1 MSYRLD
7 SLNSKKTGAKPALK
21 FKPKAVA
28 RKSKEDRDKDV
39 ALLKTEEKPRVPAPT
54 RGRGGSRG
62 RGGRGRG
69 GSYGTQVIA
78 AGPLALGSVGMGG
91 GTTSSKTGLTNDK
104 IYGGETL
111 LGASSITGLK
121 LKSRSS
127 RALTP
132 FEESDDE
139 DDPLKINMSKDYA
152 FEDSETTLFPVRPH
166 KDLVKV
172 EQSATASVTVLV
184 NSSRA
189 QTVESVKTETSD
201 EVAGGQPLGP
211 NDPVVRAEH
220 DKMIDD
226 QNAIVDLITSNMAGL
241 KTAEDELAVSEE
253 DKYII
258 FHIPQV
264 LPKEQQE
271 LVETSPFASEKVQ
284 NLEGHIG
291 NLNFHKLGKITMTLG
306 EGTVFDVTRG
316 VSPSF
321 LQEVFVLDSFEARRK
336 QEEGEDE
343 MADVLDVDGR
353 KISGDIYRL
362 GEVSGKIIAT
372 PSFS

>member
-39 ALLKTEEKPRVPAPT
+39 ALLKTEEKPSVPAPT

-166 KDLVKV
+166 KDLVKA
-172 EQSATASVTVLV
+172 ELSATASVTVLV

-189 QTVESVKTETSD
+189 QTVDSVKTETSD
-201 EVAGGQPLGP
+201 EVAGQPLGP

-241 KTAEDELAVSEE
+241 KTAEDDLATSEE
-253 DKYII
+253 DKYIL

-291 NLNFHKLGKITMTLG
+291 NLNFHKLGKVTMTLG

-343 MADVLDVDGR
+343 MADLLDVDGR

-362 GEVSGKIIAT
+362 GEVAGKIIAT